1 MRYHTMKHTKQFWL
15 PLTTILVMT
24 VVGMS
29 AHADMNASE
38 IVSNFNSLNGNS
50 GFRFDSNVTEP
61 LVTVTAQVGT
71 NNVDISAYAPGRAG
85 ETSGRTYFT
94 TFCVQP
100 NYTALSPGVGKLDYN
115 PLNGHTANRSGI
127 VLSLG
132 SAYLYKQYATGALSV
147 TQSTA
152 EAFIAAMRVLNGIE
166 ILANWTSNTF
176 LAGLASNR
184 DYWLLEYDTRQR
196 YDEIGDYC
204 VFVMQVT
211 ATDLVSPGQ
220 DFLYLAHANYTA
232 PPGVPEPAALLLW
245 TLGGMGFAGASW
257 RKRRMKKH
265 ALS

>member
-1 MRYHTMKHTKQFWL
+1 MKHTKQFWL
-15 PLTTILVMT
+15 PLTTILVLA
-24 VVGMS
+24 VASVS
-29 AHADMNASE
+29 AYADMNASE
-38 IVSNFNSLNGNS
+38 IVNSFNSLNGDS

-71 NNVDISAYAPGRAG
+71 SNVDIGAYTPGRAG

-100 NYTALSPGVGKLDYN
+100 NYIAVSPAIGKLDYN
-115 PLNGHTANRSGI
+115 ESNGHTANRSGI
-127 VLSLG
+127 ELSLG
-132 SAYLYKQYATGALSV
+132 AAVLYKQYATGELSV
-147 TQSTA
+147 TQTTA
-152 EAFIAAMRVLNGIE
+152 EAFITAMRVLNGIE
-166 ILANWTSNTF
+166 TLASWASNTF

-232 PPGVPEPAALLLW
+232 PPGVPEPATLLLW